1 MAPPATRRSSGP
13 ASRCAR
19 GRPLSLG
26 VMWPW
31 GLGLTAAQGRIGTV
45 AVTAIYQSLGTKEEK
60 RA

>member
-1 MAPPATRRSSGP
+1 MWPNQALQRTGHSLRSRPA
-13 ASRCAR
+13 AE
-19 GRPLSLG
+19 LG

-60 RA
+60 GA